1 MTAQQSASLL
11 YRGAG
16 VAPTDSADDPV
27 SVGRNTRAR
36 THIVELLARARQR
49 TRERTHAVV
58 AGIWLYVH
66 GIFQFCWGLQVFV
79 KKGLPLRRT
88 DCIVSSIWPSLS
100 AAGGLV
106 FMRSLL
112 YVCGRQIVH
121 AGRLLYVR
129 PLVPNLVQTYGCVV
143 NTQLENLYHFYLL
156 LLRRCPCDKSTCDR
170 RRPPPSD
177 RRELRSTLYTGCR
190 RCMDE
195 TRCIR
200 GNVHC
205 KWSSLSVRVELFT
218 GKLVV

>member
-1 MTAQQSASLL
+1 MTGPEIDCLL

-36 THIVELLARARQR
+36 THIVELLARAR

-66 GIFQFCWGLQVFV
+66 GICQFCWGLQVFV

-88 DCIVSSIWPSLS
+88 DWIVSCIWPSLS
-100 AAGGLV
+100 AGGGLV

-112 YVCGRQIVH
+112 YVCRRQIVH
-121 AGRLLYVR
+121 AGRLVYVR

-143 NTQLENLYHFYLL
+143 NTQLENLF
-156 LLRRCPCDKSTCDR
+156 
-170 RRPPPSD
+170 
-177 RRELRSTLYTGCR
+177 
-190 RCMDE
+190 
-195 TRCIR
+195 
-200 GNVHC
+200 N
-205 KWSSLSVRVELFT
+205 F
-218 GKLVV
+218 

>member
-1 MTAQQSASLL
+1 MTGPEIDCLL

-36 THIVELLARARQR
+36 THIVELLARAR

-66 GIFQFCWGLQVFV
+66 GICQFCWGLQVFV
-79 KKGLPLRRT
+79 KKKAFRCAGRT
-88 DCIVSSIWPSLS
+88 GSFRVYGRHCRP

-112 YVCGRQIVH
+112 YVCRRQIVH
-121 AGRLLYVR
+121 AGRLVYVR

-143 NTQLENLYHFYLL
+143 NTQLENLFHF
-156 LLRRCPCDKSTCDR
+156 
-170 RRPPPSD
+170 
-177 RRELRSTLYTGCR
+177 
-190 RCMDE
+190 
-195 TRCIR
+195 
-200 GNVHC
+200 
-205 KWSSLSVRVELFT
+205 
-218 GKLVV
+218 